1 MQVEKGKGRLW
12 VYVSFR
18 DLTRLRRPPSWM
30 ARIWDGGQASR
41 TAMGDVC
48 VVRQQADNC
57 NNRQSSAQ
65 QRKHAR
71 EELGASEEEWHT
83 HTAREVQTY
92 AGCFA
97 SKQNE
102 DDDDDGS
109 LSCSGRFA

>member
-1 MQVEKGKGRLW
+1 MGARQAGRQW
-12 VYVSFR
+12 ATFAWY
-18 DLTRLRRPPSWM
+18 
-30 ARIWDGGQASR
+30 ASK
-41 TAMGDVC
+41 
-48 VVRQQADNC
+48 ADNC

-65 QRKHAR
+65 QRKRAR